1 MRAVC
6 FELLFS
12 TMITMVLVVT
22 GLWWMVRLLS
32 VVLVLVIARIIF
44 GTLIPAVPRLESH
57 LRLARTR

>member
-1 MRAVC
+1 
-6 FELLFS
+6 
-12 TMITMVLVVT
+12 MV
-22 GLWWMVRLLS
+22 MVRLLS